1 MAVRKSI
8 NPRKAPVQDRSRRT
22 VEAILVATAQVLVRQ
37 GYEKTTTATVA
48 ERAGV
53 SIGTLYQY
61 FPNKESLV
69 AALVRAHVEE
79 LFDMID
85 KTLLKSRDLPLEE
98 SMSNLLRAGLDA
110 HRLNPALHKVLTEEM
125 PRTASWA
132 KTLDVSKV
140 LQDKLA
146 AELQCKAVGLKPA
159 QARMMAFV
167 LETCVEALTHRAVVD
182 GPDWLKSG
190 ALEREASTL
199 LTQYLRASL

>member
-8 NPRKAPVQDRSRRT
+8 NPRKEPVQERSRRT
-22 VEAILVATAQVLVRQ
+22 VEAILTATAQVLVAQ

-69 AALVRAHVEE
+69 AALVKAHIEE

-85 KTLLKSRDLPLEE
+85 AALERSRDLPLED
-98 SMSNLLRAGLDA
+98 SLRNLLRAGLDA
-110 HRLNPALHKVLTEEM
+110 HRVDPALHKVLTEEM
-125 PRTASWA
+125 PRKADWA
-132 KTLDVSKV
+132 KAFDVSKV
-140 LQDKLA
+140 LQEKLA
-146 AELQCKAVGLKPA
+146 AELQSRVAGLRPT
-159 QARMMAFV
+159 QARMIAFV
-167 LETCVEALTHRAVVD
+167 LETCVEALAHRAVVD
-182 GPDWLKSG
+182 APDWLKSG

-199 LTQYLRASL
+199 LTEYLRASL